1 MYQRKKWMIL
11 AQGQAKVACGSYS
24 CKKFVIIMDEMSDGK
39 KYGLMF
45 LFIFITAFIIIATL
59 IFPFWNLIREDV
71 YEEVEIMGKWSTWYG
86 TMCNVDTSDNI
97 PKTIDNCDRDVGDVV
112 TAKYGKDMAYAEIV
126 NP

>member
-11 AQGQAKVACGSYS
+11 AQDQAKVACGSYL

-71 YEEVEIMGKWSTWYG
+71 FEEVEIMGKWSTWYG

-97 PKTIDNCDRDVGDVV
+97 PKTIDNCDSEVGDIV
-112 TAKYGKDMAYAEIV
+112 TVKYGKDMAYAEIV

>member
-1 MYQRKKWMIL
+1 MI
-11 AQGQAKVACGSYS
+11 
-24 CKKFVIIMDEMSDGK
+24 MEEMKDSK

-71 YEEVEIMGKWSTWYG
+71 YEEVEIMLNERGKCY
-86 TMCNVDTSDNI
+86 VDTMDDI
-97 PKTIDNCDRDVGDVV
+97 PKTIANCDKKIGDIV
-112 TAKYGKDMAYAEIV
+112 TIKYGKDLAYAEIV